1 MPGRARG
8 GSQKRCDLG
17 PTEAAGG
24 QPGLA
29 ADGIVSNLEG
39 LGPITKLGDEWSS
52 VLSSHGVNEVLLDE
66 MDYTK
71 RRRCWPLW
79 VSGLSRILVARFC
92 RVSTKKDYLNTC
104 YQCLICLCEQH

>member
-8 GSQKRCDLG
+8 GRQKRCDLG

-29 ADGIVSNLEG
+29 ADDNVGNLEG
-39 LGPITKLGDEWSS
+39 LGPIPESGDEWIS

-79 VSGLSRILVARFC
+79 VSGLSRILVALFC
-92 RVSTKKDYLNTC
+92 RVSTKKDY
-104 YQCLICLCEQH
+104 

>member
-1 MPGRARG
+1 MPGRASG
-8 GSQKRCDLG
+8 GSQKRCALG
-17 PTEAAGG
+17 PIEAAGE

-29 ADGIVSNLEG
+29 ATGNVGNLEG
-39 LGPITKLGDEWSS
+39 LGPIPESGDEWIS
-52 VLSSHGVNEVLLDE
+52 VLSSHGVNDVLLDE

-79 VSGLSRILVARFC
+79 VSGLSRILVALFC
-92 RVSTKKDYLNTC
+92 RVSTKKDYLNTY

>member
-1 MPGRARG
+1 MPGWARG

-29 ADGIVSNLEG
+29 ADDNVGNLEG
-39 LGPITKLGDEWSS
+39 LGPIPKSAAEWSS
-52 VLSSHGVNEVLLDE
+52 VLSSHGVNDVLLDE

-71 RRRCWPLW
+71 RRRCRPLW
-79 VSGLSRILVARFC
+79 VSGLSRILVALFC
-92 RVSTKKDYLNTC
+92 RVSTEKDY
-104 YQCLICLCEQH
+104 